1 MTPPRLRRR
10 PRAPRPDDP
19 TLLPAPPLAAD
30 VLDARLSLLD
40 RQVLDVH
47 GTPVTT
53 VDDLE
58 LLAVGREDDAS
69 ADALIGRDVLVVA
82 VLSGPSLLTRI
93 VGGRAPRSRLHRLP
107 WEIVAD
113 VGVGVALA
121 VPGELLDVTWTER
134 WVRDRL
140 VRRIPGGTHDPG

>member
-1 MTPPRLRRR
+1 MTRPRLRRR
-10 PRAPRPDDP
+10 PRAHRPDDLP
-19 TLLPAPPLAAD
+19 LAPAPPVTAD

-82 VLSGPSLLTRI
+82 VLSGPSLITRI

-113 VGVGVALA
+113 VGVAVRLA
-121 VPGELLDVTWTER
+121 VPGDLLDVTWTER